1 MSGPTAKLKRPGRN
15 KPHFFSMHKNKS
27 GLSGKAIL
35 DGEAPS
41 SNVTFLYVVQKLPK
55 VPTSLRLPLSLSLA
69 TTGREG
75 SMVNFKIFNV

>member
-1 MSGPTAKLKRPGRN
+1 
-15 KPHFFSMHKNKS
+15 MHKNKS